1 MKLLINTASTF
12 KGGGVQVAKSFIN
25 ECKHFPEHRYHVIL
39 GSKLASQI
47 KIASFPSNF
56 TFSKIDYRPA
66 QKVRTPFYNDFI
78 LSKVENEFEPDV
90 VFSTTG
96 PSYNQFKVPHLV
108 GYNLPHYI
116 YPDSPFFDII
126 PFWKKWRWKLKGLVI
141 KYFYKR
147 DATAIVG
154 QTKDVAKKAASWL
167 KINKTFTVSNTFN
180 HFFHQKL
187 NDQVILEKSKKFRL
201 LILSSYHHH
210 KNFQILNQIAKQ
222 LEQNNIN
229 NIQFVLTLNTDYFDT
244 IFSTDAKKH
253 IINIGPVQIHN
264 TPYLYRDVDALF
276 QPSLLECFS
285 ANFPEA
291 MKMERP
297 IITTDLSFTKGVCG
311 AAAIYYKATDAN
323 DAYEKIIQL
332 SKDTSLRKKMVENGK
347 KQLDQFPSA
356 GKRAQNYLNACKEL
370 LKSNN

>member
-39 GSKLASQI
+39 GCKLASQI
-47 KIASFPSNF
+47 KTASFPSNF

-96 PSYNQFKVPHLV
+96 PSYNKFKVPHLV

-116 YPDSPFFDII
+116 YADSPFFDII
-126 PFWKKWRWKLKGLVI
+126 PLWKKWRWKLKGLVI

-229 NIQFVLTLNTDYFDT
+229 NIEFVLTLNTDYFDT
-244 IFSTDAKKH
+244 IFSADAKKY
-253 IINIGPVQIHN
+253 ILNIGPVQIHN

-291 MKMERP
+291 MKMEKP

-347 KQLDQFPSA
+347 KQLNQFPSA

-370 LKSNN
+370 MKASN